1 VLLLGTGGEV
11 GRHHE
16 RTEHRPRAKGA
27 RIAGLTPR
35 IWEHS
40 VVGWIRRTEK
50 AREVDGPRVG
60 ADIASVS
67 VVSDWARP
75 TVVSFRGMAVGI
87 SDSR

>member
-1 VLLLGTGGEV
+1 
-11 GRHHE
+11 
-16 RTEHRPRAKGA
+16 
-27 RIAGLTPR
+27 
-35 IWEHS
+35 